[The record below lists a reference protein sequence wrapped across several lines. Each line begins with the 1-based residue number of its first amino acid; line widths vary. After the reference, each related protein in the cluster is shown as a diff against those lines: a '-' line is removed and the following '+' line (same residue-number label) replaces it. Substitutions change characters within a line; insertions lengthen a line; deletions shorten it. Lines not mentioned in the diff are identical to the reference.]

1 MDIFIGFAIAALKA
15 CVSGAVGNDI
25 GQALANQG
33 IDIGSDK
40 LKQYLEEAQKEL
52 SKILTDESLMKMNIS
67 KDQTAYVK
75 EEIKELLRSVELNET
90 LFHDCQYDAKILA
103 EILYRKYKEQ
113 KKDPVEYENEIQ
125 KVLSIMSEK
134 VISLEKKETDSL
146 RTVSYIL

>member
-15 CVSGAVGNDI
+15 CVSGAVVNDI

-75 EEIKELLRSVELNET
+75 EEIKELLRTMSCAPPKRLR
-90 LFHDCQYDAKILA
+90 LLYIAK
-103 EILYRKYKEQ
+103 
-113 KKDPVEYENEIQ
+113 
-125 KVLSIMSEK
+125 
-134 VISLEKKETDSL
+134 
-146 RTVSYIL
+146 